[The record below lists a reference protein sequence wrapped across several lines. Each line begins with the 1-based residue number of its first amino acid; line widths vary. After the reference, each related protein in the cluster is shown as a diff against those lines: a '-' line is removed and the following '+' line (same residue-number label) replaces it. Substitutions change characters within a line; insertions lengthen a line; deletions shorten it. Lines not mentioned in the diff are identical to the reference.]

1 MLNLTPLINLRGG
14 YFSDVRKVSPLAR
27 HGFTRGD
34 TFCMVVVK
42 LIDVMCSAVLDRS
55 ICASGNVRNIKAKIS
70 GLGIEDY
77 VQI

>member
-1 MLNLTPLINLRGG
+1 
-14 YFSDVRKVSPLAR
+14 
-27 HGFTRGD
+27 
-34 TFCMVVVK
+34 MVVVK

-70 GLGIEDY
+70 GLGIEDH